1 METSYTIINAFKGF
15 MATAGPYVN
24 VSDEDDY
31 HKALELLEDILESAQ
46 DTLDS
51 PLNPLIDLLSHS
63 IEKYEE
69 RDRDL
74 KTFIIESEEIPLDIA
89 LLKTIMSQYRL
100 TGSDFP
106 EVGGKSMVSKVLKGE
121 RQLSR
126 SAIEKLS
133 ARFGLKPAMFFGDK

>member
-1 METSYTIINAFKGF
+1 METSYSIINAFKGF
-15 MATAGPYVN
+15 MATAGSYVIIH
-24 VSDEDDY
+24 DEDDY
-31 HKALELLEDILESAQ
+31 NKALELLEDILESAQ

-51 PLNPLIDLLSHS
+51 PLNPLIDLLSQS

-69 RDRDL
+69 KDQDL
-74 KTFIIESEEIPLDIA
+74 KAFIIESEEIPMDVA
-89 LLKTIMSQYRL
+89 LLKTLMSQYEL

-106 EVGGKSMVSKVLKGE
+106 DIGGKSMVSRVLRGD

-133 ARFGLKPAMFFGDK
+133 ARFGVKPSMFFGDN